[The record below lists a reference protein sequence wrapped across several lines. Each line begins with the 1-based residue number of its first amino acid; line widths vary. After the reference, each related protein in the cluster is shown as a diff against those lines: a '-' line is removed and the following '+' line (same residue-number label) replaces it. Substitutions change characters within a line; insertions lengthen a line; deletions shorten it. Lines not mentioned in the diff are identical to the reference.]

1 LPQTQKS
8 ACLCLLSV
16 GIKGERH
23 HAQLWNLLICSIY
36 GDRRPTIILSCT
48 VIVITLEIGKK
59 GLGLRIIYGWLIEL
73 AFYLK
78 FLESYEDIY
87 DYIEVRCQ
95 TNSWLKEPW
104 DYCITS

>member
-1 LPQTQKS
+1 
-8 ACLCLLSV
+8 
-16 GIKGERH
+16 
-23 HAQLWNLLICSIY
+23 
-36 GDRRPTIILSCT
+36 
-48 VIVITLEIGKK
+48 LEIGKK

-95 TNSWLKEPW
+95 TNSWLKEP
-104 DYCITS
+104 